1 MKGNKLSADVTTI
14 LPRESFDLADEKRFQ
29 TLRKHL
35 TDEGYTQ
42 VLGFESMPLV
52 HRLWDDLCALRDT
65 HTTMAR
71 NLSEKGANEA
81 KLQRQI
87 HPIQKELS
95 RMVRENNQLHLEL
108 IQRSEEFDTHQ
119 RRTSLDTNKFQTKI
133 ADQAF
138 IISQQAHHI
147 RELEKQVDEYRGKI
161 DQLLDPN
168 FTYTTGPAGE
178 TVPKGQEII
187 VSACPKPH
195 EVGGDEGEVAQV
207 VQDLESITADQIAK
221 LEEDLK
227 ESNKK
232 HEFLELEVHS
242 LKDAIRNRE

>member
-1 MKGNKLSADVTTI
+1 MPAVRGQGDVRGSWVGGRVMKGNKLSADVTTI

-42 VLGFESMPLV
+42 VLGFESVPLV

-108 IQRSEEFDTHQ
+108 IQRLIVGCELTRTHGP
-119 RRTSLDTNKFQTKI
+119 
-133 ADQAF
+133 
-138 IISQQAHHI
+138 
-147 RELEKQVDEYRGKI
+147 QV
-161 DQLLDPN
+161 
-168 FTYTTGPAGE
+168 
-178 TVPKGQEII
+178 
-187 VSACPKPH
+187 C
-195 EVGGDEGEVAQV
+195 
-207 VQDLESITADQIAK
+207 
-221 LEEDLK
+221 
-227 ESNKK
+227 
-232 HEFLELEVHS
+232 
-242 LKDAIRNRE
+242 